1 MTNRNG
7 CEMYGWAK
15 DLFPICRSIT
25 GPGVRE
31 TLQYIKNELPE
42 LNLLSIKSGEQVFD
56 WIVPQ
61 EWSIRQAYISDLNG
75 NRIIDFAN
83 CNLHVVGYSVPINET
98 LPYKKL
104 EEHLHWLDDMPD
116 AIPYVTSYY
125 SEYWG
130 FCVSKKQKELLE
142 KHEFLKVVIEADK
155 FDGKLDYAELVI
167 KGEMEKEILISTYI
181 CHPSMANNELSGPVL
196 AIALAKWLSS
206 QDYLKYTYR
215 VVFVPETIGSIV
227 YISKNLHLFK
237 EKILYG
243 FNLTCVGDS
252 NNYSLLPTRRGNTY
266 IDKVSKY
273 AMNNYTSSYKEYS
286 FLDRGSDERQYSS
299 PLVDLDVVSIMRSK
313 YFEYNEYHTSL
324 DNMTFISEEGLQG
337 SFDIH
342 KKILFIIESNFIPVN
357 TNYCEPQL
365 GKRNLYPKIGLSK
378 MRSAENLNARNY
390 LNMIA
395 YSDGVNSILD
405 IATILNV
412 DYFACL
418 ECFEI
423 LLAEKIIEKKYDC

>member
-1 MTNRNG
+1 
-7 CEMYGWAK
+7 MYGWAK